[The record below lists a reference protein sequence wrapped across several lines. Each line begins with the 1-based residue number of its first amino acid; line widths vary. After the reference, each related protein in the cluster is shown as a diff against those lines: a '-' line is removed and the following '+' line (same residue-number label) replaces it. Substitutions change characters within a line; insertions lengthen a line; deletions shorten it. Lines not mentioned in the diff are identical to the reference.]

1 VRERDSELEELR
13 GQWFALKNVERE
25 LMNEIMTLKREHAR
39 VESKIKSLKSE
50 LESTR
55 IAGKSVD
62 RSRFTSVQVQPEE
75 FSGPKTPN
83 AKETKLDSLVQSK
96 LNLQSE
102 ELTSLSR
109 KLENLQLESQ
119 EKNDAYESIVL
130 QLKNEYD
137 SVNYECKTVKR
148 DFEELKLK
156 FDGKLDEL
164 AKKNFEHEK

>member
-1 VRERDSELEELR
+1 MKQRDSELEELR

-25 LMNEIMTLKREHAR
+25 LMNEIMILKREHAR
-39 VESKIKSLKSE
+39 VESKKNSLKSE

-62 RSRFTSVQVQPEE
+62 RPRFSNVQVLPEE

-83 AKETKLDSLVQSK
+83 AKETKIDSLVQSK
-96 LNLQSE
+96 LHLQSE
-102 ELTSLSR
+102 ELSSMSR
-109 KLENLQLESQ
+109 KLENFQLDSQ
-119 EKNDAYESIVL
+119 EKVDAYESIVL

-137 SVNYECKTVKR
+137 SVNYQCKTVKR
-148 DFEELKLK
+148 DFDELKLK
-156 FDGKLDEL
+156 FDEKVDEL